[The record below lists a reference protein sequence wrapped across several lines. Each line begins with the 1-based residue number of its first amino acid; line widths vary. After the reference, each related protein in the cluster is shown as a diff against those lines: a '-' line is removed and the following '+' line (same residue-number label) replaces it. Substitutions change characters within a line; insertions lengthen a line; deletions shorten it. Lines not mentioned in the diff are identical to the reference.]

1 MDNTE
6 SGTGQGGGRPGVV
19 ENITTTQMEELERQF
34 TEGDQEAWQALT
46 GSYGWSTE
54 QSQEVWTWFG
64 QRVNESD
71 QG

>member
-1 MDNTE
+1 MDNGQ
-6 SGTGQGGGRPGVV
+6 SGSGQGGDRPGVL
-19 ENITTTQMEELERQF
+19 ENVSETQIQELERQF
-34 TEGDQEAWQALT
+34 NEGDQEAWQALT
-46 GSYGWSTE
+46 QSYGWSSE